1 MRQIALEI
9 SDLGRTGAGS
19 FIEKIVELEIIHN
32 LRSDSDGFAG
42 IWKIVLRERRAS
54 PKILLRSDTGNWW
67 SGFSRIRVLSRGPEG
82 IVAYVEMGPNRG
94 VTHGQF
100 LDVHFISIGYR
111 DGKIRIVVLGETG
124 ELRKLLRQ
132 MTEGGMEYK
141 VLDVS
146 DARFEPNS
154 PISML
159 TPTQRKTLLTAFD
172 GGYYDLPRKIDSSR
186 IAGKLGLDKSTVAEH
201 LRKAER
207 TLMKQMIGG
216 KGKP

>member
-1 MRQIALEI
+1 
-9 SDLGRTGAGS
+9 
-19 FIEKIVELEIIHN
+19 LEIIHN
-32 LRSDSDGFAG
+32 LRSDSNGIAG
-42 IWKIVLRERRAS
+42 IWKIVLKDPRAS
-54 PKILLRSDTGNWW
+54 PRTLLRSDAGNWW
-67 SGFSRIRVLSRGPEG
+67 SAFSRIKVLSRGPEG

-94 VTHGQF
+94 VTHGQS

-132 MTEGGMEYK
+132 MTEDGIEYK

-207 TLMKQMIGG
+207 TLMNQMIGG
-216 KGKP
+216 EGKP